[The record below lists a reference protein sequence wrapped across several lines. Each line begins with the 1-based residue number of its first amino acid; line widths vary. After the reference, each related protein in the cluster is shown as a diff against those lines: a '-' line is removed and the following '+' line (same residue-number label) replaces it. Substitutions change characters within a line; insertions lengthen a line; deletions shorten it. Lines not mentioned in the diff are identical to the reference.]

1 MLFQTLMI
9 ISRNFNMLTKN
20 TKTYRPMR
28 FTQRGS
34 CCPGAN
40 GNKHNKIVTLNL
52 SFPILIKSTT

>member
-28 FTQRGS
+28 MKAHQ
-34 CCPGAN
+34 
-40 GNKHNKIVTLNL
+40 KYD
-52 SFPILIKSTT
+52 